1 MSPDAQ
7 LEGPPTRRLVL
18 VGLNREAHLS
28 ALIAAGY
35 HAIGV
40 ADMQQAL
47 NLRPRPD
54 GLIVELRIPDEDL
67 AGLTDWRS
75 GPHTPALAVIGLAG
89 EETRDAVVK
98 AGATFCR
105 FPCPPE
111 ELVAILKQVIPLPPP
126 ASRS

>member
-7 LEGPPTRRLVL
+7 LERPPNRRLVL

-35 HAIGV
+35 HAVGV

-47 NLRPRPD
+47 THRPRPD
-54 GLIVELRIPDEDL
+54 GLIVELRIPEDL
-67 AGLTDWRS
+67 AGLKDWRS
-75 GPHTPALAVIGLAG
+75 GPHTAALAVIGLAG
-89 EETRDAVVK
+89 DDTRDAVVK

-111 ELVAILKQVIPLPPP
+111 DLVAILKQVIPLTPPVSP
-126 ASRS
+126 A